1 MKIMIAVP
9 CMDTVPVAFVESLM
23 AMDKPEGTAVCFQ
36 PNSLIYD
43 SRNLLALTA
52 IKGEYDYVLW
62 LDSDMI
68 VPKDALTQLLEDALN
83 ENAFAKIPMVSGLYV
98 KRAMP
103 TAPVLFD
110 RIDPPYE
117 VNGKLVKAIHEYTD
131 YPRGDL
137 FPIEGCGFGC
147 VLTNVNLL
155 KEVFEK
161 YGPAFAPFP
170 WAGEDASF
178 CYRVKQLRRAM
189 YCDSSVRCGHIG
201 QFVYTD
207 HLLSAHGGD
216 ANEKRC
222 VVARYR
228 QAYVAYILRTEE

>member
-1 MKIMIAVP
+1 MKTMIAIP
-9 CMDTVPVAFVESLM
+9 CMDTVPVSFVESLM

-52 IKGEYDYVLW
+52 IKGGYDYVLW

-68 VPKDALTQLLEDALN
+68 VPKDTLTRLLDDALN
-83 ENAFAKIPMVSGLYV
+83 SNKYSKLVMVSGLYV
-98 KRAMP
+98 KRSMP
-103 TAPVLFD
+103 TSPVLFD

-117 VNGKLVKAIHEYTD
+117 KDGKLLKAIHEYVD
-131 YPRGDL
+131 YPHGDL
-137 FPIEGCGFGC
+137 FTIEGCGFGC
-147 VLTNVNLL
+147 VLTDVNLL

-161 YGPAFAPFP
+161 FGPAFAPFP

-178 CYRVKQLRRAM
+178 CYRVKQLGWPM
-189 YCDSSVRCGHIG
+189 YCDSSIRCGHIG

-207 HLLSAHGGD
+207 NLLSTSGGD
-216 ANEKRC
+216 ADEKH
-222 VVARYR
+222 
-228 QAYVAYILRTEE
+228 